1 MEQYK
6 KQVFANF
13 SGWTDLVMAHLTK
26 LRTLKILN
34 LNYQSDFLCTD
45 IALHWQGQCQTGSAG
60 SKILIVLYLEFCK
73 CAIVHAYYIIPY

>member
-34 LNYQSDFLCTD
+34 LNYQSDYASVGGAPEANGSRRVCVSVSFRE
-45 IALHWQGQCQTGSAG
+45 IVVLHISA
-60 SKILIVLYLEFCK
+60 IDEN
-73 CAIVHAYYIIPY
+73 